1 MGSHRVELIA
11 AELGSDWPPAAV
23 RRRVRASMIDGPVR
37 RAGRGGACGVCA
49 AAFPTGF
56 CGRLVPAFA
65 AASLSARRWSR
76 QPGASPGLDWQFQ
89 DEPHFCGALGT
100 PTVSD
105 LPCFRANSV
114 PVIKHMGGGG
124 EGGAF
129 NVVLFL
135 HKQTPMHTLSLAT
148 VFLSFFLTF
157 FR

>member
-1 MGSHRVELIA
+1 MRDGLPHRVL
-11 AELGSDWPPAAV
+11 WPPGPRLRRNLSEREAV
-23 RRRVRASMIDGPVR
+23 EQA
-37 RAGRGGACGVCA
+37 
-49 AAFPTGF
+49 T
-56 CGRLVPAFA
+56 
-65 AASLSARRWSR
+65 W
-76 QPGASPGLDWQFQ
+76 PGLDGQFQ

-124 EGGAF
+124 GEGDAF

-148 VFLSFFLTF
+148 GFLSFLLTF